1 MILIKQILNQPKYL
15 KFMFAYCKKCGSDQA
30 YKQRDEEGISWVYCP
45 VCGFKESLKNYFRN

>member
-1 MILIKQILNQPKYL
+1 
-15 KFMFAYCKKCGSDQA
+15 MFAYCKKCGSDQA